1 MKAGIFKRQDNGK
14 HIYVRKDRSIGAIE
28 ITDVHPCESEYKVSE
43 RVGGKYVNVPDSNGG
58 YFVTVAERVADAP
71 KGVNDCVKALG
82 EYVDSLKRAAEE
94 ANDDDFSLN
103 VDGNDSARETMREG
117 TLVPPADAPEG
128 DPVDLDPELAAYHG
142 EADDSD
148 REAVNL
154 LPDDVS
160 PAQSLHEFVAERLH
174 RIDAGGAAPPV
185 FVEKPTDISAD
196 GLREI
201 LAHKEEV
208 QQEIARKMAMPR
220 AIEAPYGMSKA
231 GSALWNAMSDIADG
245 RLSGPLVIVANPDG
259 VEEAQRL
266 VAHYRERYP
275 RMAEVAVE
283 MFDRSKPPSGGASY
297 LHYYQVPQT
306 VFLSTPSDA
315 KRFVEEHLQAKF
327 EAGGEGKV
335 GLRENEVAAVLSP
348 PSRSYF
354 TGGKIYMDGKHVGNV
369 APFSVDHPKIDE
381 DGLDIGGALSA
392 TGTVTVTFSDHK
404 ALNQIREFAR
414 RMSEQAP
421 PPTCIAVEK
430 GSEVYHGLVR
440 RIAAATGHTVAEV
453 EAWIGLRC
461 GEFRLCH
468 AAAARKHKKKRD
480 RHVWWHP
487 VFGCYAWKKVEV
499 AA

>member
-1 MKAGIFKRQDNGK
+1 MKAGIFKTTDGTLLYVGK
-14 HIYVRKDRSIGAIE
+14 DQYVRASLGAKSL
-28 ITDVHPCESEYKVSE
+28 DGYKVVYSKA
-43 RVGGKYVNVPDSNGG
+43 RDAVSIVAAMTNGH
-58 YFVTVAERVADAP
+58 RVANVRN
-71 KGVNDCVKALG
+71 GFNRSALDLLHDIANKIENPDVLDLHG
-82 EYVDSLKRAAEE
+82 GAMRYEAEE

-208 QQEIARKMAMPR
+208 QQEIARKMAMPK
-220 AIEAPYGMSKA
+220 ELFSPYCG
-231 GSALWNAMSDIADG
+231 L
-245 RLSGPLVIVANPDG
+245 P
-259 VEEAQRL
+259 
-266 VAHYRERYP
+266 
-275 RMAEVAVE
+275 
-283 MFDRSKPPSGGASY
+283 
-297 LHYYQVPQT
+297 PQT

-315 KRFVEEHLQAKF
+315 KRFVEKHLQAKSSDTPVSRYAANMF
-327 EAGGEGKV
+327 ARLDAQRHIEQ
-335 GLRENEVAAVLSP
+335 VANGS
-348 PSRSYF
+348 
-354 TGGKIYMDGKHVGNV
+354 T
-369 APFSVDHPKIDE
+369 DE

-404 ALNQIREFAR
+404 TLNQIREFAR

-421 PPTCIAVEK
+421 PPTCVAVEK
-430 GSEVYHGLVR
+430 GSEVYHELVR
-440 RIAAATGHTVAEV
+440 RIAAASGHTVAEV

-487 VFGCYAWKKVEV
+487 VFGCYAWKKIE
-499 AA
+499 ARA